1 MRAIPLGTMNGLS
14 CRSRPL
20 RRMTLVC
27 MVVLIGTA
35 RLVAEQPAISDT
47 QWIALFEAE
56 LARRPGTAESHRER
70 TVFLEELRER
80 GEKNA
85 SAAWFQTRAG
95 RFLSQAK
102 EKEMWAL
109 HAEAS
114 SVYHGRHDR
123 AEGMRLF
130 KAIEAL
136 GWELQSTRWLGIA
149 YWKLGQVWGDQGE
162 LLQSTYFFEQS
173 CRMMD
178 MNGPYRGGGGYMMQ
192 LSNLFQNYRSL
203 GLLGEALRLHRAL
216 ENSAMQN
223 LAKSTGEPV
232 RGLLVDLT
240 DEELKSVPLE
250 FIGNYYAAEI
260 SLRFEAGDDAGALA
274 LAERLDRR
282 LTGTTIP
289 REIRSHAKILGLMAA
304 IHDAAGRDQAQEE
317 TLARMIAISGEPK
330 AETQGFLHRGR
341 VRLAWLRLRLGA
353 DPAAQFAEA
362 QAGLDKLAERLSKE
376 SWLGGRGQFARMHAF
391 TGDRETGLAII
402 DAAIDEARAI
412 DTPPLLAELLVTR
425 AELRLD
431 AGSADGVQ
439 EDLFE
444 AVTLHRQMGGLRSET
459 AAYVQY
465 ARLLR
470 MTGRTAEA
478 ARMLAEAS
486 TRLRRFPQ
494 AWQHVVIERES
505 AALATM
511 FPTISQP
518 ATINAASDDVFATGT
533 VSLPPDASPAARKP
547 TTPQNPTTAT
557 PRPHD
562 AAQSDLQP
570 VELTTRVA
578 GDWTARGRFTVTNPG
593 EVTVS
598 GILIARGTSLE
609 AAWDAARL
617 RWDVTQ
623 KRAMGRQ
630 EVRQLVVLQPLD
642 QATVF
647 LSTEAV
653 RDATGNVQLTW
664 EAEGEPQAAWW
675 RYTHGGGEPDIAVV
689 DANLALENP
698 FYAVPLHHY
707 VVRPAGRHD
716 LPLNLRVTVSAPCRV
731 ELVDAETARVIAVD
745 ATGDGDFRGIGDVL
759 FDDRDRDGFPD
770 ITFEPGQTARPVEI
784 QVYPIDKYRSVD
796 VNLDLRRPDGS
807 WAPGS
812 ADRLIGKE

>member
-1 MRAIPLGTMNGLS
+1 MSRFLCRRPHAGRWGTVCLVILSTALHAI
-14 CRSRPL
+14 
-20 RRMTLVC
+20 
-27 MVVLIGTA
+27 
-35 RLVAEQPAISDT
+35 AEQPAITDA
-47 QWIALFEAE
+47 QWIALFRAE
-56 LARRPGTAESHRER
+56 SARRSETTDGGAERAL
-70 TVFLEELRER
+70 FLEELTER
-80 GEKNA
+80 SRKNEQ
-85 SAAWFQTRAG
+85 AAWFQTRAG

-109 HAEAS
+109 HNDAS
-114 SVYHGRHDR
+114 RVYHGKHDR

-130 KAIEAL
+130 KNIEAL
-136 GWELQSTRWLGIA
+136 GWELQSTRWLGLA

-173 CRMMD
+173 RRMME
-178 MNGPYRGGGGYMMQ
+178 MNGPYRGGGGYMML
-192 LSNLFQNYRSL
+192 LSNLFQSYRSL

-223 LAKSTGEPV
+223 LAKSTGAPV
-232 RGLLVDLT
+232 EGLLVDFT

-250 FIGNYYAAEI
+250 FIGNYYAAEV

-274 LAERLDRR
+274 LAEKLDRR
-282 LTGTTIP
+282 LNGTEIP
-289 REIRSHAKILGLMAA
+289 REIRRHAEILRLMAA
-304 IHDAAGRDQAQEE
+304 IHDAAGRDRDQEE
-317 TLARMIAISGEPK
+317 ALARMVAISGDPK
-330 AETQGFLHRGR
+330 TETQVLMHRGR

-362 QAGLDKLAERLSKE
+362 EAGLDNLAKRLSKE
-376 SWLGGRGQFARMHAF
+376 SWLGGRGQLARMHAF
-391 TGDRETGLAII
+391 IGALDTGMSII
-402 DAAIDEARAI
+402 DASIDEARTI
-412 DTPPLLAELLVTR
+412 DTPSLLAELLVTR

-431 AGSADGVQ
+431 TGSVEGVKD
-439 EDLFE
+439 DLFE

-470 MTGRTAEA
+470 MTGQTAEA
-478 ARMLAEAS
+478 SRMLSEAS
-486 TRLRRFPQ
+486 ARLRRFPQ
-494 AWQHVVIERES
+494 AWQRTVIERES
-505 AALATM
+505 TALAAM

-518 ATINAASDDVFATGT
+518 GVVNATSDDIFAPVRTITTRGSASVARGPVT
-533 VSLPPDASPAARKP
+533 V
-547 TTPQNPTTAT
+547 QNPRQPERHSQTSGV
-557 PRPHD
+557 
-562 AAQSDLQP
+562 SDLQP

-593 EVTVS
+593 DIPVS
-598 GILIARGTSLE
+598 GILTARGTSLE
-609 AAWDAARL
+609 AAWDDARL

-623 KRAMGRQ
+623 KRATGRQ

-689 DANLALENP
+689 DANLALGNP

-716 LPLNLRVTVSAPCRV
+716 QPLNLRVVASAPCRV

-770 ITFEPGQTARPVEI
+770 IAFEPGQTARPVEI
-784 QVYPIDKYRSVD
+784 QVYPAAKYESVG
-796 VNLDLRRPDGS
+796 VNLDLRKPDGT